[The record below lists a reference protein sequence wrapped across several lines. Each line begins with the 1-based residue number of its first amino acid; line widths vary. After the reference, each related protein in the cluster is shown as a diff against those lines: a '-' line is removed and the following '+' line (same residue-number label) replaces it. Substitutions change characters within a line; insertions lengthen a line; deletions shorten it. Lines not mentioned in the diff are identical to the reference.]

1 MKSTDSTPDKDKN
14 PQPTTTWKRG
24 AKVTNS
30 SDFGQETVNSDTE
43 ESAGEL
49 SALELLKQ
57 KKKKRLQ
64 ETETPKNE
72 KPPAPSHDKKM
83 ADKESDSDVEEDEAE
98 EMIEENAEEQEQK
111 KPKKTGNRF
120 FISIIVVLLLLL
132 GGAGYTVWVQK
143 AVIRDTIKT
152 DPYAEAEKRY
162 NDSVSNLT
170 EAKLKNLQVE
180 QDAIN
185 LKRLQEEKEH
195 LELVRQNMAA
205 LEPRK
210 QEIKDQTEA
219 VKGDMLSYYKR
230 YRASTQKQARGMFL
244 DQLLTR
250 SGKQYLEV
258 SINRCMDNQ
267 ISITHTAGAT
277 RIPIADLP
285 TPLLDTLAY
294 TNPFDDIVLEE
305 ETIVSEVPQ
314 KAASQSGSR
323 QQITQKK
330 AVRASI
336 KPQSYEPPVG
346 KPNVKTPTHFDQPA
360 GQKNNG
366 NNSGIIPMD
375 DDLPDDL
382 GLLPELKE

>member
-30 SDFGQETVNSDTE
+30 SDFGQEPADSDTE
-43 ESAGEL
+43 EASGEL

-64 ETETPKNE
+64 ETETRQKGNVPV
-72 KPPAPSHDKKM
+72 PSHGKK
-83 ADKESDSDVEEDEAE
+83 ASDKEPDSDIEEEDAE
-98 EMIEENAEEQEQK
+98 EEMEERDEDQDQK
-111 KPKKTGNRF
+111 KPKKTGNKV
-120 FISIIVVLLLLL
+120 FISIIVILLLLL

-143 AVIRDTIKT
+143 AVIKDTIKT

-162 NDSVSNLT
+162 NDSVANLT
-170 EAKLKNLQVE
+170 ESKLKNLQVE

-195 LELVRQNMAA
+195 LELVKQNLAA

-305 ETIVSEVPQ
+305 ETLVVEAPQ
-314 KAASQSGSR
+314 KTASR
-323 QQITQKK
+323 QQVPQKK
-330 AVRASI
+330 AVRSSI

-346 KPNVKTPTHFDQPA
+346 KPSVKTPTHFDQPA